1 MSVFRRA
8 GSAGQV
14 PARAALWPLLATALT
29 IWPIAGATQAQ
40 QFRSSDVE
48 ARDHPAVQAVAYM
61 DKLMRQR
68 SGNRLGIGDLG
79 AADRDSESFTV
90 AQLRTGTLDMARLS
104 ASALH
109 GAVPAMVV
117 PTLPFLFTS
126 TAHRRRVLDGPVGE
140 SLLASLTSQDLIGL
154 CFYDVSARSI
164 YTVGR
169 PIRTAA
175 ELKGLR
181 VRVQPSTAMVQVMQ
195 ALGARPVPLPYGQ
208 VQAQLAAS
216 TIDAAENNL
225 VSYLVS
231 KHFETAKVYSL
242 TEHTAPP
249 AVVVF
254 SKRMWDRLPAEDQ
267 QIIRQA
273 ARDSVSYF
281 RKLSDEQEAGVRDV
295 LAAGGV
301 QFVTDID
308 KDSFSSVLAPLHHKL
323 VPDPRHRILLERIQ
337 VAN

>member
-1 MSVFRRA
+1 MTAS
-8 GSAGQV
+8 
-14 PARAALWPLLATALT
+14 LPLLAVALAALLHT
-29 IWPIAGATQAQ
+29 GASHAR
-40 QFRSSDVE
+40 QFQSSDVE
-48 ARDHPAVQAVAYM
+48 SRDHPAVRAVAYM
-61 DKLMRQR
+61 DRLMRQR
-68 SGNRLGIGDLG
+68 SGGRLGIGDLG

-109 GAVPAMVV
+109 GAAPAMIV
-117 PTLPFLFTS
+117 PTLPFLFIS

-140 SLLASLTSQDLIGL
+140 SLLASLTSQGLVGL
-154 CFYDVSARSI
+154 CFYDVGARSI
-164 YTVGR
+164 YTVSR

-181 VRVQPSTAMVQVMQ
+181 VRVQPSSAMMQVMQ

-208 VQAQLAAS
+208 VQAQLAAG
-216 TIDAAENNL
+216 TIDAAENNI
-225 VSYLVS
+225 VSYLAS
-231 KHFETAKVYSL
+231 RHFETAKVYSL

-254 SKRMWDRLPAEDQ
+254 SKRVWDLLPAEDQ
-267 QIIRQA
+267 KIIRQA
-273 ARDSVSYF
+273 ALDSVPYF
-281 RKLSDEQEAGVRDV
+281 RKLSDDEEAAAREK

-301 QFVTDID
+301 QFITDTD
-308 KDSFSSVLAPLHHKL
+308 KDSFSSLLQPLHPKL

-337 VAN
+337 AAR